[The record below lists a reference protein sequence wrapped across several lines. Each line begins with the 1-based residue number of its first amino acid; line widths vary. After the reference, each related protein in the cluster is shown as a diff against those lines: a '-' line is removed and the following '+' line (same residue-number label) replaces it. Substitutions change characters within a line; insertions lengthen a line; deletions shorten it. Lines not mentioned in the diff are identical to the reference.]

1 MAFPHSQIDGPH
13 YDTVNAIGYPG
24 AGKGY
29 LFQNIKNEM
38 ALDVLPVGD
47 VVRANIKKNTP
58 LGREAHPFASTG
70 SMVPDALI
78 QEMILQQ
85 IESFDSTRAWGVDG
99 FPRVPSQVPAYVEMI
114 GEKKR
119 YDIAVY
125 LQLGETPEESEE
137 IARERIRERVEW
149 CLANGI
155 EVRDDDTDPDIID
168 RRMQEARKLFPMLD
182 GLQESGKKVITIDA
196 RQATEKLLEQ
206 MRQLVIPLLK
216 TKKM

>member
-1 MAFPHSQIDGPH
+1 
-13 YDTVNAIGYPG
+13 
-24 AGKGY
+24 

-168 RRMQEARKLFPMLD
+168 RRMQEARKLFSVLD
-182 GLQESGKKVITIDA
+182 ELEQNGKMIITIDA
-196 RQATEKLLEQ
+196 RQAAERLLGQ

-216 TKKM
+216 DKKNVSAGIPNTRFDPMTR